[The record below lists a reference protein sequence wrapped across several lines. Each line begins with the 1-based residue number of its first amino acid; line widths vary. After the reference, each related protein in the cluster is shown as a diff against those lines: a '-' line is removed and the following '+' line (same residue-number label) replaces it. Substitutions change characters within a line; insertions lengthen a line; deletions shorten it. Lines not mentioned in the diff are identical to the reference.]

1 MSQDTPTTPAPTFT
15 AEQLQRASVAVY
27 IECGPSI
34 AAELSAML
42 QFAASLVRRE
52 EQHEKRLKALETI
65 LRGFDE
71 GVFVRDISNDSDPMW
86 AIKLFPFI
94 QALALA
100 AKPTEAP

>member
-52 EQHEKRLKALETI
+52 EQLITHIGNVAHGKAQTCSEAYHPCLCGCATI
-65 LRGFDE
+65 
-71 GVFVRDISNDSDPMW
+71 
-86 AIKLFPFI
+86 IKLLLSVTP
-94 QALALA
+94 